1 MRGSGDVVNE
11 VINLSK
17 KLADGTIS
25 PQSPPFPSIVSVDG
39 EIFPGKNYIPPY
51 CRFSP
56 NSLQPYG
63 LHDYQRIGALLGKTA

>member
-39 EIFPGKNYIPPY
+39 EIFPGKNYIPPIAD
-51 CRFSP
+51 SP
-56 NSLQPYG
+56 LIAYSPMVFMTTKELAP
-63 LHDYQRIGALLGKTA
+63 L